1 MLLIIYLEVFTRVRF
16 GFYIDSFCL
25 LVIKKRRRRM
35 KEEQSRT
42 LFGISLSDRPTWQ
55 QFLIC
60 TSGFFFGYLVN
71 GVCEEYVYNRLQ
83 FSFGWY
89 FTFIQ
94 GFVYLFLI
102 YLQGFTT
109 KHIVNPMRTY
119 VKLSAVLM
127 GSHGLTKGSLAYLNY
142 PAQIMFKS
150 TKVLPVMIMGAF
162 IPGLRRKYP
171 VHEYIS
177 AFLLILG
184 LILFTLADAQ
194 MSPNFSVIGILMISG
209 ALIMDAFLGNLQEAI
224 FTMNP
229 ETTQARKHTK
239 KTRFCLMEMLFC
251 STVVG
256 LPFLFVPM
264 VLTGELFR
272 AWTACSQLWFWSD
285 LVLGSWIN
293 RIQLRFNENVKFVGF
308 SHPYVYGVLVF
319 EAMATFIGQVSVLS
333 LIALFGAATTALI
346 TTARKGVTLLL
357 SYLIFTKPLTE
368 QHGSGLLL
376 IAMGIVLKM
385 VPMDSKPPSKVQA
398 RPAVRNDGGD
408 EEERKSLV

>member
-1 MLLIIYLEVFTRVRF
+1 
-16 GFYIDSFCL
+16 
-25 LVIKKRRRRM
+25 M
-35 KEEQSRT
+35 KEEQTRS
-42 LFGISLSDRPTWQ
+42 LFGISLSDKPTWQ

-177 AFLLILG
+177 AFLLVLG

-194 MSPNFSVIGILMISG
+194 MSPNFSMIGIMMITG

-229 ETTQARKHTK
+229 ETTQ
-239 KTRFCLMEMLFC
+239 MEMLFC

-264 VLTGELFR
+264 VLTGEVFR
-272 AWTACSQLWFWSD
+272 AWTACAQ
-285 LVLGSWIN
+285 
-293 RIQLRFNENVKFVGF
+293 
-308 SHPYVYGVLVF
+308 HPYVYGVLVF

-385 VPMDSKPPSKVQA
+385 VPMDSKAPTKIPT
-398 RPAVRNDGGD
+398 RPAVRIAGGD
-408 EEERKSLV
+408 GDREEEEERKSLV

>member
-1 MLLIIYLEVFTRVRF
+1 
-16 GFYIDSFCL
+16 
-25 LVIKKRRRRM
+25 M
-35 KEEQSRT
+35 KSEEQSRS

-109 KHIVNPMRTY
+109 KQIVNPMRTY

-177 AFLLILG
+177 AFLLVLG

-194 MSPNFSVIGILMISG
+194 MSPNFSMIGIMMITG
-209 ALIMDAFLGNLQEAI
+209 ALVMDAFLGNLQEAI

-229 ETTQARKHTK
+229 ETTQ
-239 KTRFCLMEMLFC
+239 MEMLFC

-264 VLTGELFR
+264 VLTGEVFR
-272 AWTACSQLWFWSD
+272 AWTACAQ
-285 LVLGSWIN
+285 
-293 RIQLRFNENVKFVGF
+293 
-308 SHPYVYGVLVF
+308 HPYVYGVLVF

-357 SYLIFTKPLTE
+357 SYLIFTKPLTG

-385 VPMDSKPPSKVQA
+385 VPMDAKPPSKI
-398 RPAVRNDGGD
+398 PAKPMVRIAGGD
-408 EEERKSLV
+408 GDREENEERKSLV

>member
-1 MLLIIYLEVFTRVRF
+1 
-16 GFYIDSFCL
+16 
-25 LVIKKRRRRM
+25 M
-35 KEEQSRT
+35 KEEQTRS
-42 LFGISLSDRPTWQ
+42 LFGISLSDKPTWQ

-177 AFLLILG
+177 AFLLVLG

-194 MSPNFSVIGILMISG
+194 MSPNFSMIGIMMITG

-229 ETTQARKHTK
+229 ETTQ
-239 KTRFCLMEMLFC
+239 MEMLFC

-264 VLTGELFR
+264 VLTGEVFR
-272 AWTACSQLWFWSD
+272 AWTACAQVSTLSKSD
-285 LVLGSWIN
+285 KEWTLYLALGLT
-293 RIQLRFNENVKFVGF
+293 RFMIQTGVRLGLEKKSKFVGF
-308 SHPYVYGVLVF
+308 LHPYVYGVLVF

-385 VPMDSKPPSKVQA
+385 VPMDSKAPTKIPA
-398 RPAVRNDGGD
+398 RPAVRIAGGD
-408 EEERKSLV
+408 GDREEEEERKSLV

>member
-1 MLLIIYLEVFTRVRF
+1 
-16 GFYIDSFCL
+16 
-25 LVIKKRRRRM
+25 M

-171 VHEYIS
+171 FHEYIS
-177 AFLLILG
+177 AFLLVFG

-194 MSPNFSVIGILMISG
+194 MSPNFSMIGILMISG

-229 ETTQARKHTK
+229 ETTQ
-239 KTRFCLMEMLFC
+239 MEMLFC

-272 AWTACSQLWFWSD
+272 AWTACSQ
-285 LVLGSWIN
+285 
-293 RIQLRFNENVKFVGF
+293 
-308 SHPYVYGVLVF
+308 HPYVYGVLVF

-385 VPMDSKPPSKVQA
+385 VPMDSKPPSKVSA
-398 RPAVRNDGGD
+398 RPTVRSDGAEGDRGESGD

>member
-1 MLLIIYLEVFTRVRF
+1 
-16 GFYIDSFCL
+16 
-25 LVIKKRRRRM
+25 M
-35 KEEQSRT
+35 KNEEQSRS

-177 AFLLILG
+177 AFLLVLG

-194 MSPNFSVIGILMISG
+194 MSPNFSMIGILMITG

-229 ETTQARKHTK
+229 ETTQARDTIN
-239 KTRFCLMEMLFC
+239 KTRFFSFTVLFCFTSEIPCVVYFLQMEMLFC

-272 AWTACSQLWFWSD
+272 AWTACYQ
-285 LVLGSWIN
+285 
-293 RIQLRFNENVKFVGF
+293 
-308 SHPYVYGVLVF
+308 HPYVYGVLVF

-385 VPMDSKPPSKVQA
+385 VPMDSKPPTKIPA
-398 RPAVRNDGGD
+398 RSAVRIAGGD
-408 EEERKSLV
+408 GDREEEEERKSLV

>member
-1 MLLIIYLEVFTRVRF
+1 
-16 GFYIDSFCL
+16 
-25 LVIKKRRRRM
+25 M
-35 KEEQSRT
+35 KSEEQSRS

-109 KHIVNPMRTY
+109 KQIVNPMRTY

-177 AFLLILG
+177 AFLLVLG

-194 MSPNFSVIGILMISG
+194 MSPNFSMIGIMMITG
-209 ALIMDAFLGNLQEAI
+209 ALVMDAFLGNLQEAI

-229 ETTQARKHTK
+229 ETTQ
-239 KTRFCLMEMLFC
+239 MEMLFC

-264 VLTGELFR
+264 VLTGEVFR
-272 AWTACSQLWFWSD
+272 AWTACAQ
-285 LVLGSWIN
+285 
-293 RIQLRFNENVKFVGF
+293 
-308 SHPYVYGVLVF
+308 HPYVYGVLVF

-357 SYLIFTKPLTE
+357 SYLIFTKPLTG

-385 VPMDSKPPSKVQA
+385 VPMDAKPPSKI
-398 RPAVRNDGGD
+398 PAKPMVRIAGGD
-408 EEERKSLV
+408 GDREEDEERKSLV